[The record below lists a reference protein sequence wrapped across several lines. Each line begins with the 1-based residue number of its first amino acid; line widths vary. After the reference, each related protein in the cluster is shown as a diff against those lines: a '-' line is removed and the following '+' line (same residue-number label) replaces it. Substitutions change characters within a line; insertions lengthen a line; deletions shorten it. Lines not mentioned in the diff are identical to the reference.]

1 MTPALE
7 LQGLSVSLGGREVVS
22 NVSGAVQPGSFVA
35 VCGLNGSGK
44 TTLLRGALGL
54 LPKASGEARLFGRDP
69 HALKPAERAS
79 LVGYLAQERRIAW
92 GVSAQA
98 VVELGALTAPPDE
111 ARERA
116 SKALAHVGLTDL
128 ADRSVFSLSG
138 GERARVLL
146 ARLLASRA
154 PLLVLD
160 EPIAGLD
167 PDAQLMT
174 LELLKAQASAGVAV
188 VATLHD
194 LLLCERF
201 ADFVVVLDRG
211 RPAAWAPPCDALTPA
226 LLAECFNLDAEWVGS
241 SRGQFLSAKRLR

>member
-1 MTPALE
+1 MSAVLAFDN
-7 LQGLSVSLGGREVVS
+7 LSVALGGREVVTG
-22 NVSGAVQPGSFVA
+22 VTARVEAGSFIGL
-35 VCGLNGSGK
+35 CGPNGSGK
-44 TTLLRGALGL
+44 TTLLRAALGL
-54 LPKASGEARLFGRDP
+54 LPAAAGAARLFGHDP
-69 HALKPAERAS
+69 HTLKPVERAR

-92 GVSAQA
+92 GVSALSI
-98 VVELGALTAPPDE
+98 VELGALDKPPAE

-116 SKALAHVGLTDL
+116 FEALKAVDLEDL

-146 ARLLASRA
+146 ARLLAARA

-174 LELLKAQASAGVAV
+174 LELLRDQASAGATVI
-188 VATLHD
+188 ATLHD

-201 ADFVVVLDRG
+201 CDRAWVLDRG
-211 RPAAWAPPCDALTPA
+211 RLAADACPRDAFSPWT
-226 LLAECFNLDAEWVGS
+226 LAEVFRLDAEWVET
-241 SRGQFLSAKRLR
+241 SRGQFLSAKRSR

>member
-1 MTPALE
+1 MA
-7 LQGLSVSLGGREVVS
+7 
-22 NVSGAVQPGSFVA
+22 
-35 VCGLNGSGK
+35 
-44 TTLLRGALGL
+44 
-54 LPKASGEARLFGRDP
+54 
-69 HALKPAERAS
+69 
-79 LVGYLAQERRIAW
+79 
-92 GVSAQA
+92 
-98 VVELGALTAPPDE
+98 ELGALTAPPAE

-116 SKALAHVGLTDL
+116 LKALADVGLSDL
-128 ADRSVFSLSG
+128 AGRSVFSLSG

-174 LELLKAQASAGVAV
+174 LELLKAQASAGVTV

-211 RPAAWAPPCDALTPA
+211 RPAAWAPPCEALAPPI
-226 LLAECFNLDAEWVGS
+226 LAECFNLEAEWVAS